1 MRDMEKD
8 MGCFNVI
15 KVPEE
20 NLINYKEYNHGII
33 FVWGDQTDGGCW
45 SGLFCSL
52 IFFINKIN
60 VQIYFTCFSSFLP
73 IHMVS
78 ETCLTHCLK

>member
-1 MRDMEKD
+1 MREMEKD
-8 MGCFNVI
+8 MGCFEVI

-45 SGLFCSL
+45 SGLFCSFNFL
-52 IFFINKIN
+52 YQLRNFSKIF
-60 VQIYFTCFSSFLP
+60 
-73 IHMVS
+73 
-78 ETCLTHCLK
+78 